1 MNQLS
6 TNVLIIGRSGV
17 GKSSLLNYLFN
28 REIQKTGTGKPTTAK
43 GIFPFDYQ
51 YDENL
56 KICIYDTWGLEP
68 DKSGDWEKLIID
80 EVVKHDKQHV
90 SEWFNTIIY
99 CLSANSDRVEDFEVK
114 IIKSL
119 VDMNNQMVIAITHC
133 ERNND
138 PRANVMRKS
147 VISLAGVKQEQVV
160 LVSNVE
166 KKLIGKSVKKFGR
179 EEVFTVII
187 SNLWESLKEKVPF
200 NIKQQMDNAFS
211 EERKKFHNTISN
223 QWFLFQ
229 RDKKLDEFEKN
240 VNEEFS
246 KFISNEMD
254 NINSRF
260 IEAMDYYNALSKRY
274 MEIGLI
280 NKESIMNMP
289 EMHFEALKEF
299 KKEVEEQVQSIRNN
313 LGDIVTL
320 LNEDISKEVLQ
331 KFCMAIK
338 KYFSSSRE
346 IKESLNRTVDN
357 YFSDAENIM
366 HIQIEKIKEQ
376 LQKINIE
383 QIGMLMLSEK

>member
-28 REIQKTGTGKPTTAK
+28 KEIQKTGTGKPTTAK
-43 GIFPFDYQ
+43 GVFPFDYQ
-51 YDENL
+51 YDENF

-80 EVVKHDKQHV
+80 EVAKHDKQHV

-119 VDMNNQMVIAITHC
+119 VDTNNQMVIAITHC

-138 PRANVMRKS
+138 PRADVMRKS

-166 KKLIGKSVKKFGR
+166 KKLIGKSVEKFGR

-187 SNLWESLKEKVPF
+187 RNLWESLKEKVPF

-246 KFISNEMD
+246 KFISKEMD

-260 IEAMDYYNALSKRY
+260 IEAMDYYNALSKQY

-299 KKEVEEQVQSIRNN
+299 KKEVEEQVQAIRDN

-320 LNEDISKEVLQ
+320 LNEDISKEFLQ

-338 KYFSSSRE
+338 KYFSSSKE

-357 YFSDAENIM
+357 YFSNAENITY
-366 HIQIEKIKEQ
+366 IQIEKIKEQ

-383 QIGMLMLSEK
+383 QIGMLMLLEK